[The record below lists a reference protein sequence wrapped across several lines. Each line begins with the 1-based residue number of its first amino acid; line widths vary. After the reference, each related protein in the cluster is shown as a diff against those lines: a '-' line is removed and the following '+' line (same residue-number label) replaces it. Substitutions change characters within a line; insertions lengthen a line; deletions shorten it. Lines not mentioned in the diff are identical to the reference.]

1 MKKVTDLSRRE
12 QSVLVNLGFHI
23 IDLRKDKGYSQL
35 QLAYKANISKNYLS
49 DLENGRRNP
58 SILVLQ
64 RIADALDC
72 DLSVLME
79 TVSPEKEKPK
89 GPTLYDQYLS

>member
-23 IDLRKDKGYSQL
+23 ID
-35 QLAYKANISKNYLS
+35 LS

-72 DLSVLME
+72 DLVALME

-89 GPTLYDQYLS
+89 GRTLYEEYLL